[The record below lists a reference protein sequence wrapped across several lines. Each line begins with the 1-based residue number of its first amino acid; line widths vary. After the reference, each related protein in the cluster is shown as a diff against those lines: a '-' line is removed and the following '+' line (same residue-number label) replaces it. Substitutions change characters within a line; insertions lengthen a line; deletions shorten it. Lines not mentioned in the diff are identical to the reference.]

1 MMVFVVGVSLCWFGY
16 GMAWGELYFSW
27 SVFLLWFWIL
37 WLLGYTV
44 TTLYGFVS
52 KHGSMVM
59 FLDVIFTNTDSPGCM
74 IASFALLF
82 LSMYVLR
89 CFLYCASLWSILDGS
104 EVFIELVRTLVT
116 CKQITFQMEV
126 YLWLSVQ
133 LFSNQEGRNLSLS
146 SSPYFH

>member
-1 MMVFVVGVSLCWFGY
+1 M
-16 GMAWGELYFSW
+16 
-27 SVFLLWFWIL
+27 
-37 WLLGYTV
+37 

-89 CFLYCASLWSILDGS
+89 YFLYCASLWSILDGS
-104 EVFIELVRTLVT
+104 EVLDLYRAGTYFDGLQANSVSDGGVRVT
-116 CKQITFQMEV
+116 ECAV
-126 YLWLSVQ
+126 VQ
-133 LFSNQEGRNLSLS
+133 
-146 SSPYFH
+146 